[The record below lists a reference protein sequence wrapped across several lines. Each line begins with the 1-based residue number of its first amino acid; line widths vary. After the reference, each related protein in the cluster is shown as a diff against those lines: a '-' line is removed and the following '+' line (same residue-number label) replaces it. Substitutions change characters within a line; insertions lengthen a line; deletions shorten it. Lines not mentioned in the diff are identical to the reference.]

1 MAVRHFAGPPSTAL
15 FREDHPA
22 RPACRRG
29 GAGRGGFSLHIAVNQ
44 ILQILLPSGTRRGF
58 QPALCGEIGYSG
70 QWSDEAR
77 DDAANAR
84 LSVQF

>member
-1 MAVRHFAGPPSTAL
+1 MPLAKDSTVLEAGIG
-15 FREDHPA
+15 A
-22 RPACRRG
+22 RLSER
-29 GAGRGGFSLHIAVNQ
+29 V
-44 ILQILLPSGTRRGF
+44 LL
-58 QPALCGEIGYSG
+58 EIGYSG